1 MLPSGRSV
9 VASGAV
15 VLASVATLL
24 MASAV
29 AVARPNIVVVM
40 TDDQDVASM
49 RVMDDTR
56 RLIGRHGVKFVN
68 SYATTP
74 LCCPSRATLHTG
86 LYAHNHH
93 VVANFGPRG
102 GALGFSRL
110 VRPRRTLAVRLHR
123 AGYRT
128 GYVGKYFNNPEYD
141 GNFNVPRGWDRWVEL
156 TLGTTYKMYDF
167 VLNANGRARSY
178 GSSPHDYQT
187 DVLARTALRFISRS
201 ARKPKPFFLMLG
213 TVAPHRDGDRVGLS
227 QNPLAAPRHLTR
239 FDHARVRR
247 SPSFNEHRVS
257 DKPPFI
263 RRPRLRKAQIRT
275 LRAYYRSRLE
285 SLLAV
290 DDAVERIVHR
300 LRRTRERHN
309 TVLIFTSDNGYLLGE
324 HRLTYKARAYEE
336 SAAVPL
342 LMRGPRIP
350 RNKRRTQIVGNV
362 DLAPTILDL
371 ARGHRADMD
380 GRSLLPLARNPH
392 KARGRDLLIE
402 IFGGSDVATKPFDA
416 VRSRHYVLIDYRG
429 RAGELYDLA
438 KDPFQLHNR
447 FRARRYRDVRRQLRS
462 RLKALEDCRGAR
474 CR

>member
-1 MLPSGRSV
+1 
-9 VASGAV
+9 
-15 VLASVATLL
+15 
-24 MASAV
+24 
-29 AVARPNIVVVM
+29 
-40 TDDQDVASM
+40 
-49 RVMDDTR
+49 
-56 RLIGRHGVKFVN
+56 VN
-68 SYATTP
+68 SYVTTP
-74 LCCPSRATLHTG
+74 ICCPSRATFHTG
-86 LYAHNHH
+86 LYAHNQH

-110 VRPRRTLAVRLHR
+110 VKPRQTLAVRLHR

-128 GYVGKYFNNPEYD
+128 GYVGKYLNNPEYD
-141 GNFNVPRGWDRWVEL
+141 GNFNVPRGWDRWFEL

-201 ARKPKPFFLMLG
+201 ARKSKPFFLMLG
-213 TVAPHRDGDRVGLS
+213 TVAPHDDGHREGLS

-239 FDHARVRR
+239 FDHASIRR
-247 SPSFNEHRVS
+247 SPSFNERDVS
-257 DKPPFI
+257 DKPRFI
-263 RRPRLRKAQIRT
+263 RRRPLRKREKRAIR
-275 LRAYYRSRLE
+275 AHYRSRLE

-290 DDAVERIVHR
+290 DDAVERILHR
-300 LRRTRERHN
+300 LRRTGERRH
-309 TVLIFTSDNGYLLGE
+309 TVVIYTSDNGYLLGE
-324 HRLTYKARAYEE
+324 HRLTAKARAYEE
-336 SAAVPL
+336 AAAVPL
-342 LMRGPRIP
+342 LMRGPPIP
-350 RNKRRTQIVGNV
+350 RHKRRTQIVGNV

-392 KARGRDLLIE
+392 KGQGRDLLIE
-402 IFGGSDVATKPFDA
+402 LFRASGVRPKPFEA
-416 VRSRHYVLIDYRG
+416 VRSRRYVLIDYPG

-438 KDPFQLHNR
+438 KDSFQLHNR
-447 FRARRYRDVRRQLRS
+447 YRDRRYRRVGRELRS